1 MMPCGE
7 FEDRLLDYASLPD
20 CEREMI
26 DAHLAGC
33 SACRMYFDTLER
45 VDSELDRAFASI
57 EAPAGWSETVL
68 RRTRTPEPSVVP
80 ELLDGI
86 GWLGVLALLA
96 CVAFFLPGVNLV
108 WAASAISVFL
118 GAVIWISIL
127 SHAEL
132 KN

>member
-1 MMPCGE
+1 MPCGE

-20 CEREMI
+20 REREAI

-33 SACRMYFDTLER
+33 SACRMYFETLER
-45 VDSELDRAFASI
+45 VDSDLNRAFASI
-57 EAPAGWSETVL
+57 EAPAEWAETVL

-86 GWLGVLALLA
+86 GWLGVLALLG
-96 CVAFFLPGVNLV
+96 CLAFFVPGVNIV

-118 GAVIWISIL
+118 GAVIWISIR

-132 KN
+132 SS